1 MGKKRGATA
10 PSGKGGGKAQQQQQ
24 KGGKVQQPQNRGG
37 GFLARPR
44 KFVRDVRGELRRVS
58 WPGRDQLRQSTAV
71 VLIIV
76 LTLAAYVAAWDFL
89 FGRLA
94 RLIFT

>member
-1 MGKKRGATA
+1 MGKKRGAAA
-10 PSGKGGGKAQQQQQ
+10 PPGKGGAKAQQQQQ
-24 KGGKVQQPQNRGG
+24 KKG
-37 GFLARPR
+37 GFLAGPR
-44 KFVRDVRGELRRVS
+44 KFARDVRGELRRVS

-76 LTLAAYVAAWDFL
+76 LTLAAYVAVWDFL

>member
-1 MGKKRGATA
+1 VGKKRDAQA
-10 PSGKGGGKAQQQQQ
+10 ASGKGGKKVQQQQ
-24 KGGKVQQPQNRGG
+24 KSG
-37 GFLARPR
+37 GFLAGPR

-58 WPGRDQLRQSTAV
+58 WPGREQLRQSTAV

-76 LTLAAYVAAWDFL
+76 LTLAAYVAVWDLL

>member
-24 KGGKVQQPQNRGG
+24 KKSG
-37 GFLARPR
+37 GFLAGPR
-44 KFVRDVRGELRRVS
+44 RFVRDVRGELRRVS
-58 WPGRDQLRQSTAV
+58 WPGREQLRQSTAV

>member
-24 KGGKVQQPQNRGG
+24 QKKG
-37 GFLARPR
+37 GFLVGPR
-44 KFVRDVRGELRRVS
+44 KFARDVRGELRRVS

>member
-1 MGKKRGATA
+1 MSKKRGATA

-24 KGGKVQQPQNRGG
+24 QKKG
-37 GFLARPR
+37 GFLSGPR
-44 KFVRDVRGELRRVS
+44 KFTRDVRGELRRVS
-58 WPGRDQLRQSTAV
+58 WPGREQLRQSTAV

-76 LTLAAYVAAWDFL
+76 LALAAYVAAWDFL

>member
-24 KGGKVQQPQNRGG
+24 QKKSG
-37 GFLARPR
+37 GFLAGPR
-44 KFVRDVRGELRRVS
+44 RFARDVRGELRRVS

>member
-1 MGKKRGATA
+1 VSKKRGATA

-24 KGGKVQQPQNRGG
+24 QKG
-37 GFLARPR
+37 GFLSGPR
-44 KFVRDVRGELRRVS
+44 KFTRDVRGELRRVS
-58 WPGRDQLRQSTAV
+58 WPGREQLRQSTAV

-76 LTLAAYVAAWDFL
+76 LALAAYVAAWDFL

>member
-1 MGKKRGATA
+1 VGKKRGAAT

-24 KGGKVQQPQNRGG
+24 QQKGG
-37 GFLARPR
+37 GFLAGPR
-44 KFVRDVRGELRRVS
+44 KFTRDVRGELRRVS
-58 WPGRDQLRQSTAV
+58 WPGREQLRQSTAV

-76 LTLAAYVAAWDFL
+76 LALAAYVAAWDFL

>member
-1 MGKKRGATA
+1 MGKKRGSAG
-10 PSGKGGGKAQQQQQ
+10 SGKK
-24 KGGKVQQPQNRGG
+24 QPQSKGG

-44 KFVRDVRGELRRVS
+44 RFARDVRGELRRVS
-58 WPGRDQLRQSTAV
+58 WPNRDQLRQSTAV

-76 LTLAAYVAAWDFL
+76 LVLAAYVAAWDFV

-94 RLIFT
+94 RLVFL

>member
-1 MGKKRGATA
+1 VGKKRGATA
-10 PSGKGGGKAQQQQQ
+10 PSGKGGGKAQPQQQQ
-24 KGGKVQQPQNRGG
+24 KGG
-37 GFLARPR
+37 GFLAGPR
-44 KFVRDVRGELRRVS
+44 KFVRDVRSELRRVS
-58 WPGRDQLRQSTAV
+58 WPGREQLRQSTAV

-76 LTLAAYVAAWDFL
+76 LTLAAYVAVWDFL

>member
-1 MGKKRGATA
+1 VGKKRGAAA
-10 PSGKGGGKAQQQQQ
+10 PSGKGGGKAQQKQQQ
-24 KGGKVQQPQNRGG
+24 QRSG
-37 GFLARPR
+37 GFLAGPR
-44 KFVRDVRGELRRVS
+44 KFARDVRGELRRVS
-58 WPGRDQLRQSTAV
+58 WPNRDQLRQSTAV

-76 LTLAAYVAAWDFL
+76 LTLAAYVAVWDFL

>member
-1 MGKKRGATA
+1 MSKKRGATA

-24 KGGKVQQPQNRGG
+24 QKKG
-37 GFLARPR
+37 GFLAGPR
-44 KFVRDVRGELRRVS
+44 KFTRDVRGELRRVS

-76 LTLAAYVAAWDFL
+76 LALAAYVAAWDFL